1 MRKFLFAS
9 SLIVSLIVGSRIV
22 MILLNDLDRLTNYG
36 FGYLT
41 GLCLLFTAAATLAVV
56 LYIKWPKETS

>member
-1 MRKFLFAS
+1 
-9 SLIVSLIVGSRIV
+9 
-22 MILLNDLDRLTNYG
+22 MILLDDLDRLTNYG